1 MPSQASRENQA
12 FYDHVPPGRRDYWRK
27 MAACRHRVETLVREL
42 VASPPRVVI
51 DLGCGDGA
59 LLEEIRAAL
68 PNVECVGVDL
78 SAPQIE
84 LNQRITGMRWVVA
97 DLDRAFEIP
106 ELVASADAVVASE
119 VIEHLDHPDRFLRS
133 TSALLRDGGRLYLST
148 QTGPVRETERRV
160 GHRRHYTASQ
170 LASLL
175 SETGW
180 APQRVWNT
188 GYPFHDLSKWY
199 ANRDPDKS
207 LHEFGAQAYG
217 VRENV
222 ICWALRQAF
231 RFNSQKRGAQ
241 LFAVAVAA

>member
-27 MAACRHRVETLVREL
+27 MAACRHRVDTIVGHLVRH
-42 VASPPRVVI
+42 APRVVV

-59 LLEEIRAAL
+59 LLEDIRAAL
-68 PNVECVGVDL
+68 PAAECVGVDL

-84 LNQRITGMRWVVA
+84 LNRRIAGMRWVVA
-97 DLDRAFEIP
+97 DLDREFAIP
-106 ELVASADAVVASE
+106 ELAGSADAVVASE
-119 VIEHLDHPDRFLRS
+119 VIEHLDHPDEFLRS
-133 TSALLRDGGRLYLST
+133 TRALLRGGGRLYLST
-148 QTGPVRETERRV
+148 QSGPVRETERRV
-160 GHRRHYTASQ
+160 GHRRHYTADE
-170 LASLL
+170 LAALL
-175 SETGW
+175 RDTGW
-180 APQRVWNT
+180 SPEKVWNT

-207 LHEFGAQAYG
+207 LHEFGEKAYG

-231 RFNSQKRGAQ
+231 RLNSNQRGAQ
-241 LFAVAVAA
+241 LFAVAVPM